1 MSTQRLSANRSHIAG
16 DNLLQFPSA
25 KPNAELLESEQ
36 VGLQTTR
43 NISFQ
48 LVIDYR

>member
-36 VGLQTTR
+36 MTEQKTQNT
-43 NISFQ
+43 SFQ
-48 LVIDYR
+48 LVTDYK